1 MNVSFQEPRPEPR
14 LVTAMFVKFTSAYD
28 DKLIYINVNMVESYC
43 EATYNGRKV
52 TELTVSSG
60 QYRVKEL
67 PERVAEL
74 IWQARY

>member
-28 DKLIYINVNMVESYC
+28 NKLIYINVNMVESYC
-43 EATYNGRKV
+43 EEEYAGRKI
-52 TELTVSSG
+52 TELSVG
-60 QYRVKEL
+60 DGKYRVREL

-74 IWQARY
+74 IWQARH